1 MSREHEGLKNAVEED
16 GHGII
21 RRRSSQLATVV
32 VLKLQ
37 PEENNIEEDR
47 DRGPSSSLPNG
58 SREEGEYPD
67 PHLKI
72 NDNSSRQHGT
82 RDEPSDSCGDGGDA
96 CMHGEEE
103 EEEEEEEEDRGVLQ
117 TIGDLVSNSAQSVK
131 DAVLGSPRTQNH
143 DTSCTGKF
151 SMENPPLLFKDPR
164 SIPNSCLL
172 FFFFDKQSGLY
183 IIFCVLISLS
193 FA

>member
-72 NDNSSRQHGT
+72 NDN
-82 RDEPSDSCGDGGDA
+82 
-96 CMHGEEE
+96 
-103 EEEEEEEEDRGVLQ
+103 
-117 TIGDLVSNSAQSVK
+117 
-131 DAVLGSPRTQNH
+131 
-143 DTSCTGKF
+143 
-151 SMENPPLLFKDPR
+151 
-164 SIPNSCLL
+164 
-172 FFFFDKQSGLY
+172 
-183 IIFCVLISLS
+183 
-193 FA
+193 